1 MTLKAIIFDVDGTL
15 ADTEVAHMNAFNEAF
30 ADAGLNWYWD
40 LPTYTDLL
48 KVSGGKERMHHY
60 WSTLP
65 DGACKP
71 SKDEIEVLVPKL
83 HKIKTA
89 AYERMVAEGQVSMR
103 PGVIDM
109 INSAKEA
116 GISLAIATTTSPA
129 NIEALLSNALG
140 ANWRHTFA
148 VVEDAETAPNKK
160 PDPSVY
166 IQAVKRLGLESRD
179 CIAFEDTANGLRAAT
194 GAGVATVITPNEFS
208 MDHDFSGA
216 AKVIPNMAEI
226 NLRRLESMLDLIAH
240 Y

>member
-30 ADAGLNWYWD
+30 SGAGLDWYWD

-60 WSTLP
+60 WSSLE
-65 DGACKP
+65 DGATKP
-71 SKDEIEVLVPKL
+71 SKDEIETLVPKL
-83 HKIKTA
+83 HKTKTA
-89 AYERMVAEGQVSMR
+89 AYERMVAEGRVIMR
-103 PGVIDM
+103 PGVLEM
-109 INSAKEA
+109 IQSAKEDD
-116 GISLAIATTTSPA
+116 ITLAIATTTSPA
-129 NIEALLSNALG
+129 NIEALLTNALG
-140 ANWRHTFA
+140 ADWRQTFA

-166 IQAVKRLGLESRD
+166 IQAVQRLGVEAKE

-194 GAGVATVITPNEFS
+194 AAGVATVITPNEFS
-208 MDHDFSGA
+208 IEHDFSGA
-216 AKVIPNMAEI
+216 AKVISSMEEI
-226 NLRRLESMLDLIAH
+226 NLRRLENLLDMIAH